1 MVGWINICNGRFGL
15 LVTSVPIMMVVMMM
29 VMMMVMA
36 MMVMVVLVTMMMMVI
51 VNMIN
56 IITGAFWPDL
66 LFPEALI

>member
-15 LVTSVPIMMVVMMM
+15 LVTSVPIMIVVMM
-29 VMMMVMA
+29 MMMVMA

-51 VNMIN
+51 ANMIN
-56 IITGAFWPDL
+56 ISTGAFWPYL